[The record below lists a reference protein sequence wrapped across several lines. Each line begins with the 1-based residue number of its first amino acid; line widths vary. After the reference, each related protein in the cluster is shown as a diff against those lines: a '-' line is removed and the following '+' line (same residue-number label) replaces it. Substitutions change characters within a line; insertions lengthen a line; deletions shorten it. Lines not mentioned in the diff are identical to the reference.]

1 MRAGLRLAGGMA
13 MYLIRA
19 DGNAQIGA
27 GHLMRCLTIAD
38 ALPEK
43 KQVYFLCADNQ
54 SAELARSRGYRA
66 AAFGTDYRRPEE
78 ELPLWEAGEWTAEGK
93 SRNAILAD
101 SYYVTPRYLKT
112 LQRYGRVAL
121 LEDLG
126 RQAFPVDLVVN
137 YNVFAKEGQYRR
149 LYQGSGT
156 EYCLGGNYIP
166 IRPQFTG
173 GVYRVRETVEN
184 VLITA
189 GGGDAGNIAG
199 KILDRIYNEK
209 INYHLI
215 IGRYNPHYQMMKS
228 LEAQQKGVYIY
239 HDVSD
244 MASLMRRC
252 DIAITA
258 AGTTLYELA
267 AVGVPFICFSYAEN
281 QEQLAEYVEQTG
293 IACCGGR
300 YHEEP
305 YRTLE
310 GIANAVCELTGD
322 FQKRNRCYLKETGL
336 VDGHGAERIAAALT
350 QIMGVAE

>member
-1 MRAGLRLAGGMA
+1 

-43 KQVYFLCADNQ
+43 QQVYFLCADNQ

-93 SRNAILAD
+93 SRTVILAD
-101 SYYVTPRYLKT
+101 SYYVTSRYLKT

-121 LEDLG
+121 LDDLG

-137 YNVFAKEGQYRR
+137 YNVFAKEEQYRG
-149 LYQGSGT
+149 LYKDSGT
-156 EYCLGGNYIP
+156 GYCLGGSYIP

-173 GVYRVRETVEN
+173 GGYRVRETVEN
-184 VLITA
+184 VLITT

-199 KILDRIYNEK
+199 KILDKIYDEK

-215 IGRYNPHYQMMKS
+215 IGRYNPHYQKMKS
-228 LEAQQKGVYIY
+228 LEAQQKGVHIY

-244 MASLMRRC
+244 MASLMRHC

-281 QEQLAEYVEQTG
+281 QEKLAEYMEQTG
-293 IACCGGR
+293 IAYCGGR

-310 GIANAVCELTGD
+310 GIANAVCELTED
-322 FQKRNRCYLKETGL
+322 FKKRNECYFKEKSL
-336 VDGHGAERIAAALT
+336 VDGYGAERIAASLI